1 VLVKEEEEAPVEVLE
16 EVKAPEPVDEEISGD
31 FLDDFDAAF
40 GDHNDVPILDL
51 KKNKEQAAKA
61 DEPV

>member
-1 VLVKEEEEAPVEVLE
+1 MI
-16 EVKAPEPVDEEISGD
+16 APEPVEEEISGD

-51 KKNKEQAAKA
+51 KKNAAEKKNKDEKTQQKEKV
-61 DEPV
+61 E